1 METRESI
8 HQKIMFIYNLS
19 LLTGEAAE
27 ALRVPEDIR
36 LDVVQ
41 AFNKLVDMGFPRDLA
56 EKVTSEAKGDLKEA
70 LEAALAY
77 ANTGLVL
84 CSEALHDPRMRPPR
98 KQLLSCWFSGV

>member
-19 LLTGEAAE
+19 LLTDEAAE
-27 ALRVPEDIR
+27 ALLVPEDIR
-36 LDVVQ
+36 PDVVQ
-41 AFNKLVDMGFPRDLA
+41 AFKKLVDMGFPRDLA
-56 EKVTSEAKGDLKEA
+56 EKVTSEAKGDVKEA

-84 CSEALHDPRMRPPR
+84 CDEALQDPRMRPPG
-98 KQLLSCWFSGV
+98 KLLLSCWFSGV